1 MTGVQASLFDWHPTV
16 DAGRLVPSIDRTR
29 IRGQCRA
36 ILERLE
42 AGPAT
47 NAELAA
53 ISLKYT
59 GRISDLRALGF
70 DIRSERVEKTGTFV
84 YELMTR

>member
-1 MTGVQASLFDWHPTV
+1 MTGIQLSILDYRPT
-16 DAGRLVPSIDRTR
+16 DAAAPLVPSIDRTR

-59 GRISDLRALGF
+59 GRISEVRALGF

-84 YELMTR
+84 YELKR